1 MKTLLAVGCS
11 FTNKNYKSDEHP
23 EMDCSWPKWPEIVGK
38 KLGYEVVNLGTNGH
52 SNDNIMRSAQDYMA
66 EHKVDMVCALWTEP
80 FRLNIHDA
88 YHANWYAYLRRDA
101 RSITGSKKYGVKT
114 FHLNRYK
121 PLVDHIELVKRLCR
135 TDDHTRVASEELR
148 HIHTLDVIGKSH
160 NVPVYHM
167 HGCSLWKNH
176 MYQTASVVLGDNI
189 TKKEKN
195 QKFKMWLRAFV
206 RSPYFSI
213 LDKQTN
219 IWGWPFYEELGGEE
233 PLGNRDHRIS
243 EIDSHPSAKGQ
254 QILADKYLELIEQN
268 ETN

>member
-11 FTNKNYKSDEHP
+11 FTNKNYVSDEHP

-38 KLGYEVVNLGTNGH
+38 KLGYEVVNLGTNGAA
-52 SNDNIMRSAQDYMA
+52 NDNIMRSAQDYMA

-80 FRLNIHDA
+80 FRLNIHDT
-88 YHANWYAYLRRDA
+88 YHDNWYAYLRRDA
-101 RSITGSKKYGVKT
+101 RSITGSKRYGVKT
-114 FHLNRYK
+114 FHLNATN
-121 PLVDHIELVKRLCR
+121 PLVAHIELAKRLCR
-135 TDDHTRVASEELR
+135 TDDHTRIASEELR
-148 HIHTLDVIGKSH
+148 HIHTLDIIAKSH
-160 NVPVYHM
+160 NIPVYHM
-167 HGCSLWKNH
+167 HGCTLWKNH
-176 MYQTASVVLGDNI
+176 VYQTASLD
-189 TKKEKN
+189 
-195 QKFKMWLRAFV
+195 
-206 RSPYFSI
+206 SPYFSI

>member
-52 SNDNIMRSAQDYMA
+52 SNDNIMRSVQDYLA
-66 EHKVDMVCALWTEP
+66 YYKVDMVCALWTEP
-80 FRLNIHDA
+80 FRLNIHDT
-88 YHANWYAYLRRDA
+88 YHANWYAYLRRDV
-101 RSITGSKKYGVKT
+101 RSITGSKRKAVKT
-114 FHLNRYK
+114 SHLNASK

-135 TDDHTRVASEELR
+135 TNDHTHVASEELR
-148 HIHTLDVIGKSH
+148 HIHTLDIIAKSH
-160 NVPVYHM
+160 NIPVYHM

-176 MYQTASVVLGDNI
+176 VYETASVVLGDNI
-189 TKKEKN
+189 TQKEKN
-195 QKFKMWLRAFV
+195 QKFKLWLRAFV
-206 RSPYFSI
+206 YSPYFNI

-219 IWGWPFYEELGGEE
+219 IWGWPFYEEIGGEL

-243 EIDSHPSAKGQ
+243 EIDSHPNAKGQ

-268 ETN
+268 ATN